1 MRSRRQSLAAL
12 LAALLPLGAH
22 AGALYGT
29 VRSERG
35 PLGAALIQLACPR
48 FAPGARATEVKS
60 DANGS
65 FALRLPVNGRCE
77 MRVQRGNLVGPPF
90 EVYLFENPVRFDFV
104 VGTRLEKLR

>member
-1 MRSRRQSLAAL
+1 MRSRCKSSAAL
-12 LAALLPLGAH
+12 LAALLPLGVH

-35 PLGAALIQLACPR
+35 PLGAVLVQLACPR
-48 FAPGARATEVKS
+48 FAPGARTRSAKC

-77 MRVQRGNLVGPPF
+77 MRVQRGNQVGPPF
-90 EVYLFENPVRFDFV
+90 EVYLFDNPVRFDFV
-104 VGTRLEKLR
+104 VGLRLEKLR